1 MTEEKKAKGHDGVSR
16 REFIKDAGLLVG
28 GAAIGSTVLLAACG
42 GESETK
48 TETVT
53 TTVTEP
59 ASTTDQTQTELTV
72 LEPTGKFAQKIT
84 HLYAPRLDTL
94 DGKKIALMD

>member
-28 GAAIGSTVLLAACG
+28 GAAIGSTVILAACG

-53 TTVTEP
+53 TTVT
-59 ASTTDQTQTELTV
+59 DQAQTELTV